1 MKQES
6 TGGDESKTM
15 KQLLDKIA
23 SLSQPQ
29 LARAADAMI
38 WNGTTGPLNPLG
50 PKPKPRLLARPTLS
64 AKLRRV
70 ELAPLKSIS
79 TGTFIDV
86 QFHAYNAIS
95 NDSPVDPKPLYTS
108 SIVIEERG
116 PPSRHVRWYTLQLVP
131 L

>member
-1 MKQES
+1 MKRES
-6 TGGDESKTM
+6 TGSEESKTV

-29 LARAADAMI
+29 LARAADAFSTI

-50 PKPKPRLLARPTLS
+50 PKPKPRFLAMPTLS

-70 ELAPLKSIS
+70 ELALFKSIS

-86 QFHAYNAIS
+86 RSYAYNAIS
-95 NDSPVDPKPLYTS
+95 NDSPLDLKPL
-108 SIVIEERG
+108 
-116 PPSRHVRWYTLQLVP
+116 
-131 L
+131 